1 MTKET
6 RYLASSMK
14 MSLNV
19 IIATVVAAALLL
31 LNFFVIDGINAGEVH
46 SVAYW
51 IKKVLT
57 ALGTFTIMISI
68 ANTTEESRKRKD
80 TAYGERLS
88 ALDTQYQ
95 ELNNRALV
103 ERMEFYILQKNI
115 KAKYTAFIKKY
126 KKKIAR
132 LRDGEKNA
140 EKRKAYERK
149 LLLSPQDVWSGA
161 YRVKYAKIT
170 YSQLVS
176 GATDVSEKEEENDLN
191 THRGELVAK
200 KMLWKMVALVGFGM
214 YAPEI
219 IDHFN
224 AFSTADILP
233 LVLRVATILW
243 AVYTG
248 VCFGY
253 LMLDRILIVLKR
265 KLKIFSEFN
274 ARTDDKALIG
284 DAKYLLSYE
293 KDGQVEKI
301 RAKYNEHACVRA
313 RACEEPQAPP
323 NDEPRN
329 EEEPKTAQNPL
340 QQVYAESFG
349 AGKPISPGRAVSS
362 LYKLH
367 VQKQVNKQA
376 ENA

>member
-1 MTKET
+1 MSKET
-6 RYLASSMK
+6 RYIASSLK

-46 SVAYW
+46 NLAYW
-51 IKKVLT
+51 IKKILT

-80 TAYGERLS
+80 SAYGERLS
-88 ALDTQYQ
+88 ALDGHYQ
-95 ELNNRALV
+95 NLNARALV

-132 LRDGEKNA
+132 LKDGEKYA
-140 EKRKAYERK
+140 ELRKAYELK

-191 THRGELVAK
+191 THRAELVAK
-200 KMLWKMVALVGFGM
+200 KMLWKIIALIGFGM
-214 YAPEI
+214 YTPEI
-219 IDHFN
+219 IDHFK

-253 LMLDRILIVLKR
+253 LMLDRILVVLKR

-274 ARTDDKALIG
+274 ARTDDPTLVG
-284 DAKYLLSYE
+284 DAKYLLTYE
-293 KDGQVEKI
+293 KDGQIEKI
-301 RAKYNEHACVRA
+301 RAKYNDNACVGVRA
-313 RACEEPQAPP
+313 SEQPQAEHK
-323 NDEPRN
+323 DEQVIT
-329 EEEPKTAQNPL
+329 EEPKPAQNAL
-340 QQVYAESFG
+340 QQVFEEIKEEK
-349 AGKPISPGRAVSS
+349 KPLTPAQLGGR
-362 LYKLH
+362 LLKLH
-367 VQKQVNKQA
+367 LQKQIGEQQA
-376 ENA
+376 N

>member
-1 MTKET
+1 MSKET
-6 RYLASSMK
+6 RYIASSLK

-46 SVAYW
+46 NLAYW
-51 IKKVLT
+51 IKKILT

-80 TAYGERLS
+80 SAYGARLS
-88 ALDTQYQ
+88 ALDDHYQ
-95 ELNNRALV
+95 NLNARALV

-132 LRDGEKNA
+132 LKDGEKYA
-140 EKRKAYERK
+140 ELRKAYELK

-191 THRGELVAK
+191 THRAELVAK
-200 KMLWKMVALVGFGM
+200 KMLWKMVALIGFGM

-219 IDHFN
+219 IDHFK

-243 AVYTG
+243 AIYTG

-253 LMLDRILIVLKR
+253 LMLDRILVVLKR

-274 ARTDDKALIG
+274 ARTDDPTLVG
-284 DAKYLLSYE
+284 DAKYLLAYE

-301 RAKYNEHACVRA
+301 RAKYNDNACVGV
-313 RACEEPQAPP
+313 RACEQPQAEHK
-323 NDEPRN
+323 DEQVIT
-329 EEEPKTAQNPL
+329 EEPKPSQNAL
-340 QQVYAESFG
+340 QQVFEEIKEEK
-349 AGKPISPGRAVSS
+349 KPLTPAQLGGR
-362 LYKLH
+362 LLKLH
-367 VQKQVNKQA
+367 FQKQIGEQQA
-376 ENA
+376 N

>member
-1 MTKET
+1 MSKET
-6 RYLASSMK
+6 RYIASSLK

-19 IIATVVAAALLL
+19 IIATVVSAALLL

-46 SVAYW
+46 NVAYW
-51 IKKVLT
+51 IRKILT

-80 TAYGERLS
+80 SAYGARLS
-88 ALDTQYQ
+88 ALDDHYQ
-95 ELNNRALV
+95 NLNARALV

-132 LRDGEKNA
+132 LKDGEKYA
-140 EKRKAYERK
+140 ELRKAYELK

-191 THRGELVAK
+191 THRAELVAK
-200 KMLWKMVALVGFGM
+200 KMLWKIIALIGFGM
-214 YAPEI
+214 YTPEI
-219 IDHFN
+219 IDHFK

-253 LMLDRILIVLKR
+253 LMLDRILVVLKR

-274 ARTDDKALIG
+274 ARTDDPTLVG
-284 DAKYLLSYE
+284 DAKYLLTYE

-301 RAKYNEHACVRA
+301 RAKYNDSACVGV
-313 RACEEPQAPP
+313 RACEQPQ
-323 NDEPRN
+323 DEHKD
-329 EEEPKTAQNPL
+329 EQVIAEQPKPAQNAL
-340 QQVYAESFG
+340 QQVVAEIEH
-349 AGKPISPGRAVSS
+349 PITPGNFVSRVIQR
-362 LYKLH
+362 H
-367 VQKQVNKQA
+367 IENRVNQA
-376 ENA
+376 

>member
-1 MTKET
+1 MSKET
-6 RYLASSMK
+6 RYIASSLK

-46 SVAYW
+46 NLAYW
-51 IKKVLT
+51 IKKILT

-80 TAYGERLS
+80 SAYGARLS
-88 ALDTQYQ
+88 ALDDHYQ
-95 ELNNRALV
+95 NLNARALV

-126 KKKIAR
+126 KKKIAK
-132 LRDGEKNA
+132 LKDGEKYA
-140 EKRKAYERK
+140 ELRKAYELK

-191 THRGELVAK
+191 THRAELVAK
-200 KMLWKMVALVGFGM
+200 KMLWKMVALIGFGM

-219 IDHFN
+219 IDHFK

-253 LMLDRILIVLKR
+253 LMLDRILVVLKR

-274 ARTDDKALIG
+274 ARTDDPTLVG
-284 DAKYLLSYE
+284 DAKYLLAYE

-301 RAKYNEHACVRA
+301 RAKYNDNACVDV
-313 RACEEPQAPP
+313 RACEQPQ
-323 NDEPRN
+323 DEHKD
-329 EEEPKTAQNPL
+329 EQIIAEQPKPAQNAL
-340 QQVYAESFG
+340 QQVFEEIKEEK
-349 AGKPISPGRAVSS
+349 KPLTPAQLGGR
-362 LYKLH
+362 LLKLH
-367 VQKQVNKQA
+367 FQKQIGEQQA
-376 ENA
+376 N

>member
-1 MTKET
+1 MSKET
-6 RYLASSMK
+6 RYIASSLK

-46 SVAYW
+46 NLAYW
-51 IKKVLT
+51 IKKILT

-80 TAYGERLS
+80 SAYGARLS
-88 ALDTQYQ
+88 ALDDHYQ
-95 ELNNRALV
+95 NLNARALV

-126 KKKIAR
+126 KKKIAK
-132 LRDGEKNA
+132 LKDGEKYA
-140 EKRKAYERK
+140 ELRKAYELK

-191 THRGELVAK
+191 THRAELVAK
-200 KMLWKMVALVGFGM
+200 KMLWKMVALIGFGM

-219 IDHFN
+219 IDHFK

-253 LMLDRILIVLKR
+253 LMLDRILVVLKR

-274 ARTDDKALIG
+274 ARTDDPTLVG
-284 DAKYLLSYE
+284 DAKYLLAYE

-301 RAKYNEHACVRA
+301 RAKYNDNACVGVRA
-313 RACEEPQAPP
+313 SEQPQ
-323 NDEPRN
+323 DEHKD
-329 EEEPKTAQNPL
+329 EQVITEQPKPAQNAL
-340 QQVYAESFG
+340 QQVFEEIKEEK
-349 AGKPISPGRAVSS
+349 KPLTPAQLGGR
-362 LYKLH
+362 LLKLH
-367 VQKQVNKQA
+367 FQKQIGEQQA
-376 ENA
+376 N

>member
-1 MTKET
+1 MTKESK
-6 RYLASSMK
+6 YLASSMK
-14 MSLNV
+14 ITLNV
-19 IIATVVAAALLL
+19 IIASVVAAGLLL

-51 IKKVLT
+51 LKKFLT

-68 ANTTEESRKRKD
+68 SNTTEESRKRKD
-80 TAYGERLS
+80 KAYGARLD
-88 ALDTQYQ
+88 ALDEHYQ
-95 ELNNRALV
+95 TLNARALV

-115 KAKYTAFIKKY
+115 KAKYVAFIKKY

-132 LRDGEKNA
+132 LKDGEKQA
-140 EKRKAYERK
+140 DKRKAYEQK
-149 LLLSPQDVWSGA
+149 LMLSPQDVWSGA

-176 GATDVSEKEEENDLN
+176 GATDVSAKEEENDLN
-191 THRGELVAK
+191 THRAEMVAK

-219 IDHFN
+219 IDHFK
-224 AFSTADILP
+224 AFTTADILP

-243 AVYTG
+243 AIYTG

-253 LMLDRILIVLKR
+253 MMLDRILVVLKR

-274 ARTDDKALIG
+274 ARTDNPALVG
-284 DAKYLLSYE
+284 DEKYLITYE
-293 KDGQVEKI
+293 LDGQVEKI
-301 RAKYNEHACVRA
+301 RAKYGVAQPVAEQ
-313 RACEEPQAPP
+313 PK
-323 NDEPRN
+323 
-329 EEEPKTAQNPL
+329 EEPKAEQVIEPKPTPPQNAL

-349 AGKPISPGRAVSS
+349 QHKPITPAKAVSS
-362 LYKLH
+362 LIKLH
-367 VQKQVNKQA
+367 VAKQLNQPIEQA